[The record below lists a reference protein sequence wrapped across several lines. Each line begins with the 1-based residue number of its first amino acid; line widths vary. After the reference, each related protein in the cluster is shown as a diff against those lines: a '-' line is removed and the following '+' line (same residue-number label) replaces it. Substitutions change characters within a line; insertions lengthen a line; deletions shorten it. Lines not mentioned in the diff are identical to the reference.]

1 MRKRRLK
8 KIENK
13 FEYANLIY
21 CDLQGL
27 IDHQTDCISNL
38 EGQYDR
44 IATNTGKATAELA
57 KFNEYKNLSGS
68 KACAVIGLMLLL
80 IVGLGFFL
88 HVRFGWNA
96 NFSTFKLY

>member
-27 IDHQTDCISNL
+27 IDHQTECISNL

-44 IATNTGKATAELA
+44 AVMNTGKATTELA
-57 KFNEYKNLSGS
+57 KYKDYQNRSGN
-68 KACAVIGLMLLL
+68 KTCAAIGLMVLLM
-80 IVGLGFFL
+80 VGLGFFL
-88 HVRFGWNA
+88 HLRFGWNA